1 MSSVNLEPEHLPE
14 PASPNHGM
22 TRAAWVL
29 NSAVVVAAIVIGVG
43 IAFDRQVLTW
53 IGVSIGVLGLVAGGV
68 MRALGHG
75 QPLK

>member
-1 MSSVNLEPEHLPE
+1 MSSVQLEPEHLPD
-14 PASPNHGM
+14 PAASNHGK
-22 TRAAWVL
+22 TNAAWVL
-29 NSAVVVAAIVIGVG
+29 NVGLVIGATVSAFG

-53 IGVSIGVLGLVAGGV
+53 IGVSIAVLGLIAGGV

>member
-1 MSSVNLEPEHLPE
+1 MSSVNLEPEHLPD
-14 PASPNHGM
+14 PVAANHGK

-29 NSAVVVAAIVIGVG
+29 NSSLVIAGIVAAVG

-53 IGVSIGVLGLVAGGV
+53 IGVSIAVLGLVAGGIL
-68 MRALGHG
+68 RALGHG